1 MSYMHRKHN
10 PKTVKRKIATLKA
23 FSHYLILQDELETN
37 PFNKIDTS
45 FREEQGLPKTI
56 PIDIIRNIFVA
67 TYTNYKAITAY
78 SQNVL

>member
-10 PKTVKRKIATLKA
+10 PQTVKQKIAMLKA
-23 FSHYLILQDELETN
+23 FSHYLILQDELET
-37 PFNKIDTS
+37 
-45 FREEQGLPKTI
+45 EEQGLPKTI
-56 PIDIIRNIFVA
+56 PIDIIRNILVA